1 MVKVWWVTTEYVKA
15 FLFPSHKSSNFVG
28 CSTNVQDFS
37 IYQSLLAALE
47 TSTELNSTQLK
58 KNSADIFFVNC
69 KGQFMTFLNLKKS

>member
-1 MVKVWWVTTEYVKA
+1 M
-15 FLFPSHKSSNFVG
+15 
-28 CSTNVQDFS
+28 
-37 IYQSLLAALE
+37 YQSPLAALE